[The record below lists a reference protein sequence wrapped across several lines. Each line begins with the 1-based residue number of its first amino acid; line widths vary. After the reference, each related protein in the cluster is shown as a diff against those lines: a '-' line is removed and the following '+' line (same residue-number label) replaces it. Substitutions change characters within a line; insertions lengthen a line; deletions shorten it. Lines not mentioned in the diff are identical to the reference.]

1 LPRIFGCTVDP
12 SWLDNGLLLGWQTCD
27 PLGYTGWVNYEWDA
41 PTRFKAT
48 HLSLAWMS
56 QSGGWCG
63 YNDGHIWD
71 GYGND
76 CRIETV
82 TPEPA
87 TWALMTTGLVGI
99 ALARRL
105 RKRR

>member
-1 LPRIFGCTVDP
+1 MGHSMRVPRSNGFVAWQSLPRIFGCTVDP

-56 QSGGWCG
+56 QSGG
-63 YNDGHIWD
+63 
-71 GYGND
+71 
-76 CRIETV
+76 
-82 TPEPA
+82 
-87 TWALMTTGLVGI
+87 
-99 ALARRL
+99 
-105 RKRR
+105 